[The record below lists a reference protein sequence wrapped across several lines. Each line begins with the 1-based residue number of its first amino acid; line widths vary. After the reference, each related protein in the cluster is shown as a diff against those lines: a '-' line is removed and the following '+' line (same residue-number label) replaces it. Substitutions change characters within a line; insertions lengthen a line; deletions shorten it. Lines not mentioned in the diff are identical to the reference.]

1 MKVRFSVTIAW
12 QPSATLAAISGKYR
26 RAPCYMAVGAFLLC
40 ASIIKARWPLADQ
53 YSETIV
59 DRRLRFA
66 AIPQILGA
74 WNWKQRTE
82 SNAKRTRANLAN
94 TIPNSIRR
102 AQTNLLHYKAASLYK
117 SHAHFTPLPSE
128 RLSGDDK
135 PLKNGLQKFEA
146 LNL

>member
-1 MKVRFSVTIAW
+1 MKVRFWPLRGNPQPPW
-12 QPSATLAAISGKYR
+12 Q
-26 RAPCYMAVGAFLLC
+26 LLV
-40 ASIIKARWPLADQ
+40 ASIGELRATWQWLSTLCLDHRGSMTIDQ

-82 SNAKRTRANLAN
+82 INAKRTRANLAN

-117 SHAHFTPLPSE
+117 THTHFTPLPSE